1 MIKIWMHNYKL
12 QDIRLA
18 PLLPSRI
25 PILSWISKI
34 SYGVP
39 VTNLLTRVFRI
50 SLPKGAI
57 PRGIEGLRMG
67 RKFEISWP

>member
-1 MIKIWMHNYKL
+1 MHNYKL
-12 QDIRLA
+12 RDPCLG
-18 PLLPSRI
+18 PLLSSRI
-25 PILSWISKI
+25 PSCIDKI

>member
-1 MIKIWMHNYKL
+1 MHNYKL
-12 QDIRLA
+12 RDPCLG
-18 PLLPSRI
+18 PLLSSRI

-57 PRGIEGLRMG
+57 PTSIEGLGTR

>member
-1 MIKIWMHNYKL
+1 MHNYKL
-12 QDIRLA
+12 RDPCLG
-18 PLLPSRI
+18 PLLSSRI
-25 PILSWISKI
+25 PSCIGKI